1 MKRVF
6 IVHGFNGRPE
16 GGWRPWLKLAL
27 EKKGFVVH
35 LLKMPS
41 PRFPSKTAWVKTIQ
55 NSIKK
60 PDANTFLI
68 GHSLG
73 CIAILRYLESLEG
86 KQKVGGAILVAG
98 LATNLGNPLF
108 SGFFRSPLDWK
119 KIRIHCNKFVSI
131 NSDNDRFIT
140 IAHGKLFEKNLGAK
154 LILKKGMGHF
164 SGDEGCFKLP
174 VVLEEILRLA
184 SNK

>member
-1 MKRVF
+1 MIKQVF
-6 IVHGFNGRPE
+6 VVHGFNGRPE
-16 GGWRPWLKLAL
+16 GGWRPWLKIEL

-41 PRFPSKTAWVKTIQ
+41 PRLPSMNAWIKEIQ
-55 NSIKK
+55 KNIQT
-60 PDANTFLI
+60 PNENTFLV

-73 CIAILRYLESLEG
+73 CIAILRYLESLKG

-108 SGFFRSPLDWK
+108 SSFFRASIDWK
-119 KIRIHCNKFVSI
+119 KIQSHCNKFVSI
-131 NSDNDRFIT
+131 NSDNDRFVT
-140 IAHGKLFEKNLGAK
+140 IAHGKAFEKNLGAR
-154 LILKKGMGHF
+154 LIIKKGMGHF

-174 VVLEEILRLA
+174 VVLEEILKLA
-184 SNK
+184 KK